1 MRVLVTAGPTREAI
15 DPVRYISNRSSG
27 RMGFALA
34 RAAVEAGHEVVLVA
48 GPVSLPT
55 PRGVSRRIDIE
66 SAEEMA
72 RATLAELPKADA
84 LFMAAAVA
92 DFTLQRVARKKL
104 KKADG
109 IPELKLVRTRDV
121 LDIAGRRKR
130 PGQVICGFDAETGE
144 ARTEALRKLKS
155 KKLDWIVAND
165 VSRPGCG
172 FATKTNAVA
181 IHGRDGTEKNV
192 GLRSKL
198 ACARIILATVLG
210 TGK

>member
-48 GPVSLPT
+48 GPVSLAT
-55 PRGVSRRIDIE
+55 PKGVSRRIDIE

-72 RATLAELPKADA
+72 RATLAELPAADA

-92 DFTLQRVARKKL
+92 DFTLKRVARKKL

-109 IPELKLVRTRDV
+109 IPDLALVRTRDV

-130 PGQVICGFDAETGE
+130 AGQVICGFDAETGE
-144 ARTEALRKLKS
+144 ARNEALRKLKA

-181 IHGRDGTEKNV
+181 IYGKDGTEKTV

-198 ACARIILATVLG
+198 ACARVILSTVLG
-210 TGK
+210 EGR

>member
-1 MRVLVTAGPTREAI
+1 MRILVTAGPTREAI

-34 RAAVEAGHEVVLVA
+34 RAAVEAGHEVVLVS
-48 GPVSLPT
+48 GPVSLAT
-55 PRGVSRRIDIE
+55 PRGVAKRIDIE

-72 RATLAELPKADA
+72 AATLGELPQADA

-92 DFTLQRVARKKL
+92 DFTLKRVARKKL

-109 IPELKLVRTRDV
+109 IPELVLVRTRDV
-121 LDIAGRRKR
+121 LDIAGHRKR
-130 PGQVICGFDAETGE
+130 PGQILCGFDAETGE
-144 ARTEALRKLKS
+144 AREEALRKLRT

-181 IHGRDGTEKNV
+181 IYGKDGTEKTV